1 MTEGYKR
8 CPYCDE
14 EIRVNAIKCKHCGS
28 FLTEPASAGA
38 IRQTAIREALMARY
52 DVLEE
57 IGRGGMGIVY
67 KAIQK
72 NLNRPVALKVL
83 PPQFTPDEEFL
94 QRFHSEARKAA
105 QLNHPS
111 IITIYDEGVESGV
124 HFIAMEFIDGEDLRS
139 IILRERFLPVK
150 TTINWIRPII
160 DGLGYAHRKGLIHRD
175 IKSANILISR
185 ENRPVLTDFG
195 IARIT
200 TDTQSTRA
208 ADASQLT
215 RPGTIMGT
223 LQYMSP
229 EQITGKPVTPV
240 SDIYS
245 LGVVMYQCL
254 TGELP
259 FRGDTDWSTM
269 HKIANNAPTAPRGI
283 RGDIPKSVETLVLRC
298 MAKDPSQRYQSCE
311 ELLVAMDQAMAQA
324 QVPSVTI
331 KSFDADERL
340 AEEQTRL
347 TPAGVSPPVRA
358 KINIPMLLIAGI
370 FVLSAL
376 GLLWWLNSSKDSA
389 QEEIA
394 RLLRQAEMLERDNK
408 LFAPPDSNAFQVY
421 QQVLQ
426 RDLLNPEAGL
436 RLQQMREEV
445 LQNIHTALTQEDYP
459 TAQNLI
465 QTGLEH
471 FRGDSAFIKL
481 LRWQEIPE
489 LVRRAQQHL
498 RRRQYNKAQEICAQ
512 IHDIDPRNEPA
523 FDMLEKISAV
533 HATAPEQ
540 QAPDSSTI
548 AEGAIQKGAELA
560 VETRPNPMLAEPFLG
575 ISFVAVAGG
584 PFEMGDASNLG
595 QEDERP
601 AHRVEVNGFR
611 ISQHEVTF
619 AQYDA
624 FCEATGRHKPGDNGW
639 GRERRPVINVSWNDA
654 MAFCQWLSQR
664 TGKEIRLP
672 TEAEWEY
679 AARGRGKKIGW
690 SGADSPGDLIDY
702 AWINSNSDNRT
713 QPVGQKKPNDLG
725 LFDMSGNASEWCLDF
740 YDRKYYSK
748 SAKKNP
754 QGPAQGSQRVLRG
767 GCSRSDPYDSRSTSR
782 GPRSGNRADLL
793 IGFRL
798 VISD

>member
-1 MTEGYKR
+1 MAEGYKR

-28 FLTEPASAGA
+28 FLAEPASAGV
-38 IRQTAIREALMARY
+38 IRQTAIREALIARY
-52 DVLEE
+52 DILEE

-83 PPQFTPDEEFL
+83 PPQFTSDVEFL
-94 QRFHSEARKAA
+94 RRFHGEARKAA
-105 QLNHPS
+105 QLNHPN
-111 IITIYDEGVESGV
+111 IITIYDEGVEGGV
-124 HFIAMEFIDGEDLRS
+124 HFIAMEFIDGDDLRN

-150 TTINWIRPII
+150 TTLSWIRPLVE
-160 DGLGYAHRKGLIHRD
+160 GLGYAHRKGLIHRD
-175 IKSANILISR
+175 IKSANILISS

-208 ADASQLT
+208 AEASQLT

-245 LGVVMYQCL
+245 MGVVMYQCL

-283 RGDIPKSVETLVLRC
+283 RSDIPKPIETLVLRC

-311 ELLVAMDQAMAQA
+311 ELLAAMDQATAQ
-324 QVPSVTI
+324 
-331 KSFDADERL
+331 
-340 AEEQTRL
+340 
-347 TPAGVSPPVRA
+347 TPAPSAATKSHGEDDTLADDKTQLAPASVPPPVRS
-358 KINIPMLLIAGI
+358 KINTGGLLVAGI
-370 FVLSAL
+370 LVLSAL
-376 GLLWWLNSSKDSA
+376 GVLWQLNSSKDSA

-394 RLLRQAEMLERDNK
+394 RLLQQAELLERDNK
-408 LFAPPDSNAFQVY
+408 LFAPPDSNAFKVY

-426 RDLLNPEAGL
+426 RDSLNATAGL
-436 RLQQMREEV
+436 RLQQIREEV
-445 LQNIHTALTQEDYP
+445 LQNIHTALAQEDYP

-481 LRWQEIPE
+481 THWQEIPE
-489 LVRRAQQHL
+489 LIRQAQRYMRRK
-498 RRRQYNKAQEICAQ
+498 QYHKAREICEQ
-512 IHDIDPRNEPA
+512 IQDIDPQDQQA
-523 FDMLEKISAV
+523 LDMLEKISAV
-533 HATAPEQ
+533 YATAPVQ
-540 QAPDSSTI
+540 QSADSNATRDVS
-548 AEGAIQKGAELA
+548 QKSAA
-560 VETRPNPMLAEPFLG
+560 SASETLPQSILAEPFLG

-584 PFEMGDASNLG
+584 QFEMGDASNIG

-601 AHRVEVNGFR
+601 AHKVEINSFR
-611 ISQHEVTF
+611 MSQHEVTF
-619 AQYDA
+619 EQYDA
-624 FCEATGRHKPGDNGW
+624 FCEATNRHKPSDNGW
-639 GRERRPVINVSWNDA
+639 GRGRRPVINVSWDDA

-679 AARGRGKKIGW
+679 AARARGKRIVW
-690 SGADSPGDLIDY
+690 PGANSPGELIDY
-702 AWINSNSDNRT
+702 ASINSNSNNRT

-725 LFDMSGNASEWCLDF
+725 LYDMSGNASEWCLDF
-740 YDRKYYSK
+740 YDKKYYGK

-754 QGPAQGSQRVLRG
+754 QGPAQGNQRVLRG
-767 GCSRSDPYDSRSTSR
+767 GCSRSDPYDSRCTSR
-782 GPRSGNRADLL
+782 SPRSGNRADLL